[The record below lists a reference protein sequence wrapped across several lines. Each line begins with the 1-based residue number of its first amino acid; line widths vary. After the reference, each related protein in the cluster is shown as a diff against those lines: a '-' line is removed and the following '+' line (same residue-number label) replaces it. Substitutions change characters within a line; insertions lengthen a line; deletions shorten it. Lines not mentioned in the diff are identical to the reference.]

1 MATLNSA
8 TLTDF
13 VKRIFVAYGVPDKQ
27 AQTVAWSLVLGN
39 LKGHDSHG
47 TIRVIEY
54 IAWMEK
60 GWIVPDAELEILRE
74 TDSLL
79 HIDGHF
85 GFGQVIGREATALAI
100 EKAKKSG
107 VCVLSIRQSAH
118 LGRIGEWA
126 EMAAEAGLVCF
137 SFTNT
142 HGGGVLVAPYGG
154 RERRLS
160 ANPLGAGAPL
170 SDGGMLVMDFAT
182 STIAEGKMK
191 VARAK
196 GESVPLGCFV
206 NAQGE
211 LGTDP
216 EEYYADP
223 PGALLPFGG
232 HKGYALSVFADI
244 LAGAL
249 SGAGCSK
256 GDPRVANAMLAVFLD
271 PQAFA
276 GNDFFFQETEA
287 LVHRVK
293 DCPTMQ
299 GVDEILMPGE
309 PEERAYKQR
318 SESGVYIEEATWG
331 RLKDLAQARN
341 VSVPP
346 ISEESHDS

>member
-1 MATLNSA
+1 MPTIQSEALA
-8 TLTDF
+8 AF
-13 VKRIFVAYGVPDKQ
+13 VQDIFIAYGVPESK
-27 AQTVAWSLVLGN
+27 AETVAISLTLGN

-47 TIRVIEY
+47 VIRVIEY
-54 IAWMEK
+54 VDWIAK
-60 GWIVPDAELEILRE
+60 GWIAPSAELEIVRE
-74 TDSLL
+74 TESLL
-79 HIDGHF
+79 LVDGHF

-100 EKAKKSG
+100 EKTKAGG

-126 EMAAEAGLVCF
+126 EMAAEEGLVCF

-160 ANPLGAGAPL
+160 ANPLGAGVPL
-170 SDGGMLVMDFAT
+170 SNGEPLIMDFAT

-196 GESVPLGCFV
+196 GEAVPPGCFV

-211 LGTDP
+211 MATDP

-232 HKGYALSVFADI
+232 HKGYSLSLFADI

-256 GDPRVANAMLAVFLD
+256 GEARVANAMLAVFLD
-271 PQAFA
+271 PKAFA
-276 GNDFFFQETEA
+276 GEAFFQQETEA
-287 LVHRVK
+287 LVRRVK
-293 DCPTMQ
+293 DCPTMS
-299 GVDEILMPGE
+299 GVDEILVPGE
-309 PEERAYKQR
+309 PEAKTYAERIQ
-318 SESGVYIEEATWG
+318 SGVTIEDSTWA
-331 RLKDLAQARN
+331 RLTNLAHER
-341 VSVPP
+341 SVLIP
-346 ISEESHDS
+346 EV

>member
-1 MATLNSA
+1 MPTIDAA
-8 TLTDF
+8 ALTDF
-13 VKRIFVAYGVPDKQ
+13 VRDIFVSCGVTNHK
-27 AQTVAWSLVLGN
+27 AEIVARSLVLGN

-47 TIRVIEY
+47 VIRVIEY
-54 IAWMEK
+54 VAWIQK

-74 TDSLL
+74 TDSMLL
-79 HIDGHF
+79 IDGHF

-100 EKAKKSG
+100 AKAKQSG
-107 VCVLSIRQSAH
+107 VCILSLRQSAH

-126 EMAAEAGLVCF
+126 EMAAEEGLVCF

-170 SDGGMLVMDFAT
+170 PDDGMLVMDFAT
-182 STIAEGKMK
+182 SMIAEGKMK

-196 GESVPLGCFV
+196 GEAVPEGCFV

-211 LGTDP
+211 LATDP

-232 HKGYALSVFADI
+232 HKGYALSFFADI

-256 GDPRVANAMLAVFLD
+256 GEARVANAMLAIFLD
-271 PQAFA
+271 SNAFA
-276 GNDFFFQETEA
+276 GESFFLQETEA

-299 GVDEILMPGE
+299 GVDEILVPGE
-309 PEERAYKQR
+309 PEARTYAQRIQSGIFIEDVTWERITEIAH
-318 SESGVYIEEATWG
+318 E
-331 RLKDLAQARN
+331 RN
-341 VSVPP
+341 VVIGDSVASP
-346 ISEESHDS
+346 

>member
-1 MATLNSA
+1 MPTVDAGP
-8 TLTDF
+8 LTDF
-13 VKRIFVAYGVPDKQ
+13 VRDIFVACGVSESKSEI
-27 AQTVAWSLVLGN
+27 VARSLVLGN

-47 TIRVIEY
+47 VIRVIEY
-54 IAWMEK
+54 VAWMAK
-60 GWIVPDAELEILRE
+60 GWIVPDAELEVLRE
-74 TDSLL
+74 TDSMLL
-79 HIDGHF
+79 VDGHF

-100 EKAKKSG
+100 EKAKQGG
-107 VCVLSIRQSAH
+107 VCVLSIRRSAH

-126 EMAAEAGLVCF
+126 EMAADAGLVCF

-170 SDGGMLVMDFAT
+170 PDGGMLVMDFAT

-196 GESVPLGCFV
+196 GQSVPEGCFV
-206 NAQGE
+206 NARGE
-211 LGTDP
+211 PATDP

-232 HKGYALSVFADI
+232 HKGYALSLFADI

-256 GDPRVANAMLAVFLD
+256 GEPRVANAMLAVFLD
-271 PQAFA
+271 PKAFA
-276 GNDFFFQETEA
+276 GESFFMDETAA
-287 LVHRVK
+287 LVRHVK
-293 DCPTMQ
+293 DCPTMP
-299 GVDEILMPGE
+299 GFDEILLPGE
-309 PEERAYKQR
+309 PEARAQAQR
-318 SESGVYIEEATWG
+318 IETGISIEEATWE
-331 RLKDLAQARN
+331 R
-341 VSVPP
+341 
-346 ISEESHDS
+346 ISAIALERGIAAPDVTV